1 MAEDNKPKA
10 VVQGKASTRSL
21 FGKIGEIF
29 TLGNMKDARNYIISD
44 VLVPGVLDILYDSVT
59 RYAGKLIYGDKG
71 IPARDRRNKIGGTN
85 YNGIVRLSDGES
97 IRSFKKKQENSVV
110 SGIYDYNE
118 IELRTRADAEMLLD
132 AMTDFLESHDVIT
145 VADMYAMAHYEG
157 GNYTDNNWGWAD
169 LKGAR
174 VERSLDGWILKLP
187 RVMNIKDIK

>member
-1 MAEDNKPKA
+1 MADDKPKA

-29 TLGNMKDARNYIISD
+29 TIGNMKDARNYIISD
-44 VLVPGVLDILYDSVT
+44 VVVPGFLDMLYDSIT

-71 IPARDRRNKIGGTN
+71 IPARDKRRSIGGGTN

-97 IRSFKKKQENSVV
+97 IRSINKKKESSV

-118 IELRTRADAEMLLD
+118 IELKTRADAEMLLD

-174 VERSLDGWILKLP
+174 IERSFDGWILKLP
-187 RVMNIKDIK
+187 RVRNLKDIN